1 MAEEQQNELEFNID
15 RSSLYREE
23 SFSDLKTGTI
33 KRLTPVKADGSEDK
47 TRKTVFVGHT
57 SILTPNG
64 PLPIQNNIPAK
75 ELSQAIKK
83 FPEVMQ
89 QAMAQLIEEVKRYQE
104 QEQSRIQKP
113 DSGLII
119 PGR

>member
-1 MAEEQQNELEFNID
+1 MMDEPPNNLEFKID
-15 RSSLYREE
+15 RSNLYSEE

-33 KRLTPVKADGSEDK
+33 KRLTPVKTDGSVDK
-47 TRKTVFVGHT
+47 TRKTIFVGHT

-64 PLPIQNNIPAK
+64 ALPIQDNIPAND
-75 ELSQAIKK
+75 LQQAVKK

-89 QAMAQLIEEVKRYQE
+89 QAMDKLIEEVKRYQE
-104 QEQSRIQKP
+104 QEQGQIQTP
-113 DSGLII
+113 GSGLIL